1 MPERH
6 KRAVSAAGR
15 VGRVPAPDRLTA
27 LASTALDLL
36 VVGGGISGVCIAMEA
51 AQRGL
56 AVGLVE
62 RSDYGAGA
70 TANCLKIVH
79 GGLRYLQHLD
89 FRRVRAS
96 AAERSVW
103 LRSAPHLVE
112 PLPVLMPT
120 FRGRFPPRPALAAAL
135 LANEVFSTGRNRGVM
150 PGREIPRAR
159 VLSRREC
166 IGIEPS
172 VEAPGLTGGVLF
184 HDALMYSPE
193 RLTFEVLEAARR
205 AGALAA
211 NHVEFTAPILTAGK
225 VAGARVR
232 DTLTGQMAEVRTR
245 WIVNATGAA
254 VPSLAARL
262 AQPSVVARQ
271 RYSVALSFVTRQP
284 APPVAFTATAGRPG
298 GRAGAETGGR
308 QLFVVPWRGQTMVG
322 TAHLEHRGDPAK
334 FVLEPEHVERFMEEV
349 RSARPALGLQPD
361 DVVLVHGGLLPVARP
376 SQGGKIHLL
385 RHHWI
390 VDHSAEGCAGAI
402 SVVTVKF
409 TTARQVAAAVV
420 DRIARSTARLRTS
433 GPDRMPLPGGAFL
446 SLDQL
451 RSDAAAQYGD
461 LLPADTLEHLLRTY
475 GARYEAVL
483 DHRHDLP
490 DWDQRVVP
498 DAPVIRAQLLHAT
511 LAEDGRTADDLLW
524 RRTELGPRGL
534 VTPAAR
540 QAAEDI
546 MTACRVA

>member
-1 MPERH
+1 M
-6 KRAVSAAGR
+6 SAAG
-15 VGRVPAPDRLTA
+15 GGAAAAPDRLTA

-36 VVGGGISGVCIAMEA
+36 VVGGGISGVCIALEA
-51 AQRGL
+51 ARRGL

-62 RSDYGAGA
+62 RNDYGAGA

-79 GGLRYLQHLD
+79 GGLRYLQQLD
-89 FRRVRAS
+89 LRRVRAS

-112 PLPVLMPT
+112 PLPVLVPT
-120 FRGRFPPRPALAAAL
+120 YRGRFPSRSAFAAAL
-135 LANEVFSTGRNRGVM
+135 LANEVFSAGRNRGVM

-159 VLSRREC
+159 ILSRGEC

-172 VEAPGLTGGVLF
+172 VDAPGLTGGVLF

-193 RLTFEVLEAARR
+193 RLTFEVLEAARQV
-205 AGALAA
+205 GALAA
-211 NHVEFTAPILTAGK
+211 NHAEFIAPILTAGR
-225 VAGARVR
+225 VTGARVR
-232 DTLTGQMAEVRTR
+232 DARTGQMVEVQAR

-262 AQPSVVARQ
+262 AHPSVLARQ

-284 APPVAFTATAGRPG
+284 APPVAFTVSAGHPGGSAGATAR
-298 GRAGAETGGR
+298 GR
-308 QLFVVPWRGQTMVG
+308 QLFVVPWRGQAMIG

-334 FVLEPEHVERFMEEV
+334 FVLEPEHVERFMTEV

-361 DVVLVHGGLLPVARP
+361 DVVLVHGGLLPVAKP
-376 SQGGKIHLL
+376 SQDGKVHLQ
-385 RHHWI
+385 RHHRI
-390 VDHSAEGCAGAI
+390 VDHSMEGCAGAF

-409 TTARQVAAAVV
+409 TTARQVAAAVA
-420 DRIARSTARLRTS
+420 DRITGSTARPRTS

-451 RSDAAAQYGD
+451 RSDAATGYGD
-461 LLPADTLEHLLRTY
+461 LLPADILEHLLRTY

-483 DHRHDLP
+483 EHRHTLP

-511 LAEDGRTADDLLW
+511 LAEDGRTADDVLW

-540 QAAEDI
+540 QAAEEI